1 MIQSHHLPT
10 CDDVFEV
17 LTRAPFPTGEH
28 ETDLPIQR
36 HLTVCHS
43 CRELAEALRPATDM
57 LATGQVDT
65 AEEESSLP
73 VFLADDSTPSHRC
86 ITDQPE
92 RPTTDIVAAI
102 RGPLIALALCL
113 MIVLA
118 VQGNWSHG
126 SNSSD
131 HSPPTAGLPASSGAS
146 GALNLSDLVTG
157 PSVCSLVS
165 VDAAFDSKGTDREL
179 LANLADQK
187 FSEAHCCSKCHHA
200 ESAEAKAQVHK
211 AVSLKGP
218 QMLALV
224 SRCQHCHAK

>member
-57 LATGQVDT
+57 LASGQAGT
-65 AEEESSLP
+65 NEEDCPLP
-73 VFLADDSTPSHRC
+73 VFLASDSTPSHRC
-86 ITDQPE
+86 ITDQAE

-126 SNSSD
+126 SSGTDN
-131 HSPPTAGLPASSGAS
+131 TAAPASGLATSGAS
-146 GALNLSDLVTG
+146 GGANLTDLLAS
-157 PSVCSLVS
+157 PNLCSLVS
-165 VDAAFDSKGTDREL
+165 VDAAHGSQEGDGEL
-179 LANLADQK
+179 LSNLVNHK
-187 FSEAHCCSKCHHA
+187 FTAAHCCSQCHHA
-200 ESAEAKAQVHK
+200 ESDKAKPHK

-224 SRCQHCHAK
+224 SRCQHCHAQ

>member
-10 CDDVFEV
+10 CDDVFDV
-17 LTRAPFPTGEH
+17 LTRGPFPTGQH
-28 ETDLPIQR
+28 ETDMPIER

-43 CRELAEALRPATDM
+43 CRDLAEALRPATDM
-57 LATGQVDT
+57 LASGQSET
-65 AEEESSLP
+65 AEADFSLP
-73 VFLADDSTPSHRC
+73 VFLAGDSTPSHRC

-92 RPTTDIVAAI
+92 RPTTDIVAAV
-102 RGPLIALALCL
+102 RGPLIGLALCL

-126 SNSSD
+126 
-131 HSPPTAGLPASSGAS
+131 AS
-146 GALNLSDLVTG
+146 GSGNSQPTSSSYASASAGGGANLTDLLAG
-157 PSVCSLVS
+157 PNICSLVS
-165 VDAAFDSKGTDREL
+165 VDAAFKNQGTDNEL
-179 LANLADQK
+179 ISNLAEHK
-187 FSEAHCCSKCHHA
+187 FSAAHCCSQCHHA
-200 ESAEAKAQVHK
+200 DSEKAKAHK

>member
-28 ETDLPIQR
+28 DTDMPIER

-57 LATGQVDT
+57 LAHGQSET
-65 AEEESSLP
+65 NAENTPLP

-92 RPTTDIVAAI
+92 RQTTDLVAAI
-102 RGPLIALALCL
+102 RGPLIAVALCL
-113 MIVLA
+113 MVVLA

-126 SNSSD
+126 STGSDNSQSA
-131 HSPPTAGLPASSGAS
+131 PGNFAASGAS
-146 GALNLSDLVTG
+146 GGGNLTELMGSAN
-157 PSVCSLVS
+157 VCSLVS
-165 VDAAFDSKGTDREL
+165 VDAVFESKESDGEL
-179 LANLADQK
+179 LSNLADHK
-187 FSEAHCCSKCHHA
+187 FTSAHCCSQCHHA
-200 ESAEAKAQVHK
+200 ETNKAEAQKA
-211 AVSLKGP
+211 ASLKGP

-224 SRCQHCHAK
+224 NRCQHCHAQ

>member
-17 LTRAPFPTGEH
+17 LTRAPFPTGQH
-28 ETDLPIQR
+28 ETDMPIER

-57 LATGQVDT
+57 LAHGQTNSADDHG
-65 AEEESSLP
+65 SLP
-73 VFLADDSTPSHRC
+73 VFLVEDSMPSHRC

-92 RPTTDIVAAI
+92 RQTTDVVAAI

-118 VQGNWSHG
+118 VQGNGSQG
-126 SNSSD
+126 SNASD
-131 HSPPTAGLPASSGAS
+131 HSRPTAGNVVTAGAS
-146 GALNLSDLVTG
+146 GGANLADLVAG
-157 PSVCSLVS
+157 SGICSLVS
-165 VDAAFDSKGTDREL
+165 VDAAVQNKGGDGDL
-179 LANLADQK
+179 LSNLADHK
-187 FSEAHCCSKCHHA
+187 FTAAHCCSQCHHA
-200 ESAEAKAQVHK
+200 ESDKAKAHN

-224 SRCQHCHAK
+224 NRCQHCHAK